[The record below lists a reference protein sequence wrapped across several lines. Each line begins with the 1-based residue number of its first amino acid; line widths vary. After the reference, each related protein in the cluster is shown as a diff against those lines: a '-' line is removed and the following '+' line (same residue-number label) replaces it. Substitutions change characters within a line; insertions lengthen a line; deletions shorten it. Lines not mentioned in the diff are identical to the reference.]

1 MAIQIL
7 MPKLGLTM
15 TEGTVDSWYKQEG
28 DHVDKGEVVCTI
40 SSEKLTHDIEAP
52 GSGILLKILVPETEE
67 QVCKEPIGIIG
78 VAGEQVPSSS
88 TLLGQEE
95 PVEQVNATEKPVQLA
110 SSSPKETT
118 RIFITPLARK
128 IAAEKGID
136 YTQVTGTGG
145 NGRITRRDI
154 ENFVPVKAVSPNE
167 ATVKLVTEGGE
178 GLSGMR
184 KVIAQRM
191 HYSLQ
196 QSAQV
201 TLHQKVNVTPLISF
215 RQELKAKLGDDAKIA
230 LNVNV
235 LLMRAVVLALRD
247 HPEMN
252 ASYNNGKHEVHED
265 IHIGMA
271 VAVEGGLVVPVIRQA
286 NAKTLTQLAEDLAI
300 VTTGVKENTL
310 SGDLLTGS
318 TFTISNLGSTGVEY
332 FTPILNT
339 PEVGIL
345 GIGALTSKLVFNAEK
360 EVVEQQELPLSLTFD
375 HQVIDGAPA
384 AAFLQSINK
393 YLESP
398 YSLIL

>member
-1 MAIQIL
+1 MAIQVL

-15 TEGTVDSWYKQEG
+15 TEGTVDSWYKKEG
-28 DHVDKGEVVCTI
+28 DPVEKGEVVCTI
-40 SSEKLTHDIEAP
+40 SSEKLTHDVEAP
-52 GSGILLKILVPETEE
+52 DNGVLLKILVQETEE
-67 QVCKEPIGIIG
+67 QACKEPIGILG
-78 VAGEQVPSSS
+78 VAGEQVSSPSIS
-88 TLLGQEE
+88 
-95 PVEQVNATEKPVQLA
+95 TEKPKEILVAPPNVAEKPAQLA
-110 SSSPKETT
+110 SSLPTA

-136 YTQVTGTGG
+136 YTQVVGTGG

-154 ENFVPVKAVSPNE
+154 ESFVPVKVALPTE
-167 ATVKLVTEGGE
+167 AAAKSVTQAGE

-201 TLHQKVNVTPLISF
+201 TLHQKVNVTPLMAF
-215 RQELKAKLGDDAKIA
+215 RQELKAKLGDDAKAA

-252 ASYNNGKHEVHED
+252 ASYSNGKHEVHED
-265 IHIGMA
+265 IHVGMA
-271 VAVEGGLVVPVIRQA
+271 VAVEGGLIVPVIRQA
-286 NAKTLTQLAEDLAI
+286 NAKTLTQLAEGLAT

-310 SGDLLTGS
+310 SSDLLTGS

-345 GIGALTSKLVFNAEK
+345 GVGALTSKLVFNAEK

-384 AAFLQSINK
+384 AVFLQSISK
-393 YLESP
+393 YLENP
-398 YSLIL
+398 YSLML